1 MVSKY
6 YAHFV
11 ADTPEIPQAGE
22 FTGIVELDQP
32 LRRRR
37 EIGDLKAAL
46 ARNFDL
52 DREDIRILDWARL
65 H

>member
-6 YAHFV
+6 YTRFV
-11 ADTPEIPQAGE
+11 TDTPESRQPGE

-32 LRRRR
+32 LRGRR
-37 EIGDLKAAL
+37 EIGDLKSAL
-46 ARNFDL
+46 ARNLDL
-52 DREDIRILDWARL
+52 EREDIRILDWARL